1 VVIDNNEDKDHMQE
15 AMLDVQINFPA
26 LNVTM
31 VPLEIQEDKL
41 MNDEG
46 MQNQDDQNNEEMPNI
61 LVGRV
66 QLVERHVP
74 ELFRDMPPKAFSD
87 PSGLWG
93 KYFALDKGMTP
104 ICMRKKGQTQC

>member
-1 VVIDNNEDKDHMQE
+1 
-15 AMLDVQINFPA
+15 
-26 LNVTM
+26 
-31 VPLEIQEDKL
+31 

-74 ELFRDMPPKAFSD
+74 ELFRDTPPKAFSD

-93 KYFALDKGMTP
+93 KYFAPDKGMTP
-104 ICMRKKGQTQC
+104 ICMQVPPEWANFFTAALLSPKTFS

>member
-46 MQNQDDQNNEEMPNI
+46 MQNQDD
-61 LVGRV
+61 
-66 QLVERHVP
+66 
-74 ELFRDMPPKAFSD
+74 
-87 PSGLWG
+87 
-93 KYFALDKGMTP
+93 
-104 ICMRKKGQTQC
+104 